1 MGSEGVTA
9 SEDADSLVEVA
20 RTDSLASVLSKVART
35 LSSQLRMS
43 ASMVDLACGY
53 EHMIDSDNLLFEK
66 RIGEGG
72 FATVELRTMIQPGGD
87 EEDASTLSNPT
98 TYPGLP

>member
-1 MGSEGVTA
+1 
-9 SEDADSLVEVA
+9 
-20 RTDSLASVLSKVART
+20 
-35 LSSQLRMS
+35 MS

-72 FATVELRTMIQPGGD
+72 FATVELRTLIQPGGD